1 MHVCEFFFGTK
12 PKCEGRTVAETANAG
27 DAGRALATCRKID
40 EGGAYIGG
48 YSEPFDFVL
57 GPRLGTE
64 MF

>member
-1 MHVCEFFFGTK
+1 M
-12 PKCEGRTVAETANAG
+12 AETANAG